1 MKKTRTDASSR
12 HAGLCPASGSG
23 VIVTVARGDL
33 PPPGPARIFPFRWL
47 LLLTVVVLLAHI
59 ALLRT
64 TPMNLGEGAPPPQR
78 VFTTRS
84 IEPTRPGALPAARQ
98 PVPLAATPRR
108 RVAAPAPAR
117 TALPVPAG
125 QGVNSQSAPP
135 PLMAQQ
141 ESSSPAD
148 AAPSSDAPLP
158 ESDQPSSAPP
168 PPREAA
174 VAASAY
180 TPPGPVTLKYKVESS
195 KFPFSAG
202 AELRWRP
209 EGESYDARLAISV
222 FGQTRVQTSR
232 GQMTAQGLAPV
243 RFSDKY
249 RSEVAAHFD
258 REKGRV
264 TFSAN
269 TPDVPLLAGAQ
280 DRLSIL
286 VQLAAMIAGDPAH
299 YPEATTITVQTIGP
313 RDADTWLFTVG
324 KEETLTLPGGQQ
336 ATLKL
341 MRNPRQ
347 EFDQTV
353 ELWLA
358 PALDYLPARLRITE
372 PNGDFVDQKWLATD
386 P

>member
-1 MKKTRTDASSR
+1 MKKTRVDTPSQ
-12 HAGLCPASGSG
+12 HAGFCPASDGS
-23 VIVTVARGDL
+23 VIVAAARGNPL
-33 PPPGPARIFPFRWL
+33 SPGPTRIFPLRWL
-47 LLLTVVVLLAHI
+47 LLLTVVVLLAHV

-64 TPMNLGEGAPPPQR
+64 TPMSLGVSDPPLQR
-78 VFTTRS
+78 VFTTRL
-84 IEPTRPGALPAARQ
+84 IEPAWPEAAPAVRQ
-98 PVPLAATPRR
+98 PVPSAATPRR
-108 RVAAPAPAR
+108 RGAAPAPVR
-117 TALPVPAG
+117 TAVPVPAS
-125 QGVNSQSAPP
+125 QGSDNQPP

-141 ESSSPAD
+141 GAGSPAD
-148 AAPSSDAPLP
+148 AAPSPDEPLS
-158 ESDQPSSAPP
+158 EVDQLSSAPP

-174 VAASAY
+174 VAASVY

-202 AELRWRP
+202 AELRWQP
-209 EGESYDARLAISV
+209 EGESYDARLAVSV

-232 GQMTAQGLAPV
+232 GQITAQGLAPV

-286 VQLAAMIAGDPAH
+286 VQLAAMIAGDPEH

-324 KEETLTLPGGQQ
+324 KEETLILPGGQQ

-341 MRNPRQ
+341 IRNPRQ

-358 PALDYLPARLRITE
+358 PALGYLPARIRITE
-372 PNGDFVDQKWLATD
+372 PNGDFVDQKWLATG